1 MLCAPTPS
9 FMFTMWRYMTGYAL
23 GWVIARKA
31 AEMAFERQRLNAK
44 DVDQR
49 WERDPDSCGSRGA
62 L

>member
-1 MLCAPTPS
+1 MLCAPTPP

-31 AEMAFERQRLNAK
+31 AEIALERQRLNAK

-49 WERDPDSCGSRGA
+49 WERAWGTPASEDA